1 MMVIDNKFE
10 IADIVYLRTDADQAK
25 RVVTSIHIR
34 PNEQITY
41 ELSCGSHAS
50 DHYDFEISE
59 EKSVLTE

>member
-1 MMVIDNKFE
+1 MMVIDNKYE
-10 IADIVYLRTDADQAK
+10 IGDIVYLTTDPDQAK

-50 DHYDFEISE
+50 DHYDFEISD
-59 EKSVLTE
+59 EKTVLVE